1 MVRVNGNVKAKGN
14 ATEATT
20 RTRPA
25 VVPPPRASGRGGK
38 TEALALPD
46 VTVKSSATSTFIY
59 NMYIYYVIRLLHN
72 YVQGKGPL
80 VRRRAHLK
88 LLLKRLKM
96 NLRLTLTHLKALTI
110 LVVWKTLHLHMKKKK
125 KNVTIL
131 HSHLFTLRRREVSP
145 VLNRSRRG
153 SLRWG
158 DRRLPLRPRTYRGG
172 GALILKCSRAQ
183 AHFRQVSFFS
193 FYVKTSKLM
202 F

>member
-46 VTVKSSATSTFIY
+46 VTVKSSATSIFIY

-96 NLRLTLTHLKALTI
+96 NLRLTLTHQKALTI
-110 LVVWKTLHLHMKKKK
+110 LVVWKTLLLHIKKM
-125 KNVTIL
+125 KNVTIR
-131 HSHLFTLRRREVSP
+131 HTHLFTLRRREVSP

-153 SLRWG
+153 SLRWE
-158 DRRLPLRPRTYRGG
+158 DRRLPLRPRTYRGWEPF
-172 GALILKCSRAQ
+172 ILNGWRAQ
-183 AHFRQVSFFS
+183 PHFQQVSIIFF
-193 FYVKTSKLM
+193 
-202 F
+202 